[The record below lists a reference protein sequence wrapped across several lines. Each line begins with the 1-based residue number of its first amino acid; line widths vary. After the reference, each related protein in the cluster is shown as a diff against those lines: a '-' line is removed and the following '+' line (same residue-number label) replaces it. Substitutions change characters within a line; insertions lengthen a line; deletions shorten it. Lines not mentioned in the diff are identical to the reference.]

1 MRKAHDLI
9 GLPVLTVESGKQI
22 GQVKDLLLDPTW
34 NIRGIVLETKHWFSS
49 LRYIPWE
56 DLIAAGE
63 DAITIPNDSVIQEL
77 EQADGHQYA
86 LLEGS
91 RKIKGLPIV
100 TVGGQQLGMV
110 EDVYLN
116 LEWGTQIVG
125 YELSEGFI
133 SDLKEGRRWL
143 PMPESATKGED
154 AIIVPVHCTQEL
166 EELFVSKEE

>member
-9 GLPVLTVESGKQI
+9 GLPVLTVDSGKQI
-22 GQVKDLLLDPTW
+22 GQVKDLLVDPEW
-34 NIRGIVLETKHWFSS
+34 HIRGIVLEVKNWFSA

-56 DLIAAGE
+56 GIVAAGE
-63 DAITIPNDSVIQEL
+63 DAITIPNESVIREF
-77 EQADGHQYA
+77 EQVEECYSF
-86 LLEGS
+86 LEGS
-91 RKIKGLPIV
+91 RKFKGLPVI
-100 TVGGQQLGMV
+100 TVGGHKLGVV

-116 LEWGTQIVG
+116 QDWGKQIIG

-143 PMPESATKGED
+143 PMPDSATKGED
-154 AIIVPVHCTQEL
+154 AIIVPVHCAQEV

>member
-9 GLPVLTVESGKQI
+9 GLPVITVDSGKQI
-22 GQVKDLLLDPTW
+22 GQVKDLLVSPDW
-34 NIRGIVLETKHWFSS
+34 NIRGILLEVKHWFSS

-56 DLIAAGE
+56 GIVAAGE
-63 DAITIPNDSVIQEL
+63 DAITIPNESVIREF
-77 EQADGHQYA
+77 EHVEECHAF
-86 LLEGS
+86 LEGS
-91 RKIKGLPIV
+91 RKIKGLPVI
-100 TVGGQQLGMV
+100 TVGGHKLGVV

-116 LEWGTQIVG
+116 QNWGKQIVG

-143 PMPESATKGED
+143 PMPVAATKGED
-154 AIIVPVHCTQEL
+154 AIIVPVHCAQEV

>member
-9 GLPVLTVESGKQI
+9 GLPVITVDSGKQI
-22 GQVKDLLLDPTW
+22 GQVKDLLIGPEW
-34 NIRGIVLETKHWFSS
+34 NIRGIVLEVKVWFSA

-56 DLIAAGE
+56 GIVAAGE
-63 DAITIPNDSVIQEL
+63 DAITIPNEMVIREF
-77 EQADGHQYA
+77 EHVEECHA
-86 LLEGS
+86 LLDGS
-91 RKIKGLPIV
+91 RKIKGLPII
-100 TVGGQQLGMV
+100 TVGGHKLGVV

-116 LEWGTQIVG
+116 QDWGKQIVG

-143 PMPESATKGED
+143 PVPESATKGED
-154 AIIVPVHCTQEL
+154 AIIVPVHCAQEM

>member
-34 NIRGIVLETKHWFSS
+34 NIRGIVIETKNWFSS

-56 DLIAAGE
+56 GLIAAGE
-63 DAITIPNDSVIQEL
+63 DAVTIPNESVIQEL
-77 EQADGHQYA
+77 EQAEGLQT

-91 RKIKGLPIV
+91 HRIKGLPVI

-116 LEWGTQIVG
+116 QEWGKQIVG

-143 PMPESATKGED
+143 PLPASAMKGED

-166 EELFVSKEE
+166 EELFVSKGE

>member
-9 GLPVLTVESGKQI
+9 GLPVLTVETGKQI

-34 NIRGIVLETKHWFSS
+34 NIKGIVLESKNWFSS

-56 DLIAAGE
+56 ELVAAGE
-63 DAITIPNDSVIQEL
+63 DAVTILNDNVIQEL
-77 EQADGHQYA
+77 EQAEGLHA

-91 RKIKGLPIV
+91 RKIKGLPVI
-100 TVGGQQLGMV
+100 TVGGQQLGVV

-116 LEWGTQIVG
+116 KDWGKQIVG

-154 AIIVPVHCTQEL
+154 AIIVPTHATSEV

>member
-9 GLPVLTVESGKQI
+9 GLPVITVESGKQV
-22 GQVKDLLLDPTW
+22 GQVKDLLLDATW
-34 NIRGIVLETKHWFSS
+34 HIQGIALETKHWFSS

-56 DLIAAGE
+56 EIVGAGS
-63 DAITIPNDSVIQEL
+63 DAVTIPNDSVIREP
-77 EQADGHQYA
+77 EQAEGLYA

-91 RKIKGLPIV
+91 QKIKGLPIV

-110 EDVYLN
+110 EDVYLGQ
-116 LEWGTQIVG
+116 EWGKQIVG

-154 AIIVPVHCTQEL
+154 AIIVPVHCTQDL

>member
-22 GQVKDLLLDPTW
+22 GQVKDLLIDPEW
-34 NIRGIVLETKHWFSS
+34 NIRGIILEAKMWFSS
-49 LRYIPWE
+49 LRYVPWE
-56 DLIAAGE
+56 GVVAAGE
-63 DAITIPNDSVIQEL
+63 DAVTIPNEHVIIEF
-77 EQADGHQYA
+77 EQTGESHS

-91 RKIKGLPIV
+91 RRIKGLPVV
-100 TVGGQQLGMV
+100 TVGGDKLGMV
-110 EDVYLN
+110 EDVYLTQD
-116 LEWGTQIVG
+116 WGKQIVG

-143 PMPESATKGED
+143 PMPETATKGDD
-154 AIIVPVHCTQEL
+154 AIIVPVHCAQEV

>member
-1 MRKAHDLI
+1 MRKAHELI
-9 GLPVLTVESGKQI
+9 GLPVLTVDSGKQI
-22 GQVKDLLLDPTW
+22 GQVKDLLVGPDW
-34 NIRGIVLETKHWFSS
+34 NIRGIMLEVKNWFSS

-56 DLIAAGE
+56 GIVAAGE
-63 DAITIPNDSVIQEL
+63 DAITIPNESVIREF
-77 EQADGHQYA
+77 EHVEECHAF
-86 LLEGS
+86 LEGN
-91 RKIKGLPIV
+91 RKIKGLPVI
-100 TVGGQQLGMV
+100 TVGGHKLGVV

-116 LEWGTQIVG
+116 QNWGKQIIG

-154 AIIVPVHCTQEL
+154 AIIVPVHCAQEV

>member
-9 GLPVLTVESGKQI
+9 GLPVLTVDSGKQI
-22 GQVKDLLLDPTW
+22 GQVKDLLVDPDW
-34 NIRGIVLETKHWFSS
+34 NIRGIMLEVKNWFSS

-56 DLIAAGE
+56 GIVAAGE
-63 DAITIPNDSVIQEL
+63 DAITIPNESVIREF
-77 EQADGHQYA
+77 EHVEECHAF
-86 LLEGS
+86 LEGS
-91 RKIKGLPIV
+91 RKIKGLPVI
-100 TVGGQQLGMV
+100 TVGGHKLGVV

-116 LEWGTQIVG
+116 QNWGKQIVG

-143 PMPESATKGED
+143 PMPVAATKGED
-154 AIIVPVHCTQEL
+154 AIIVPVHCAQEV

>member
-9 GLPVLTVESGKQI
+9 GLPVLTVQSGKQI
-22 GQVKDLLLDPTW
+22 GQVKDLLLDPMW
-34 NIRGIVLETKHWFSS
+34 NIKGIVLETKQWFSS

-56 DLIAAGE
+56 DLVAAGE
-63 DAITIPNDSVIQEL
+63 DAVTILNDNVIQEL
-77 EQADGHQYA
+77 EQTESLHA

-91 RKIKGLPIV
+91 RKIKGLPVI

-116 LEWGTQIVG
+116 QDWGKQIVG

-143 PMPESATKGED
+143 PMPDSATKGED
-154 AIIVPVHCTQEL
+154 AIIVPVHCT
-166 EELFVSKEE
+166 EEVIDLFVSKEE

>member
-9 GLPVLTVESGKQI
+9 GLPVLTVDSGKQI
-22 GQVKDLLLDPTW
+22 GQVKDLLVGPDW
-34 NIRGIVLETKHWFSS
+34 NIRGIMLEVKNWFSS

-56 DLIAAGE
+56 GIVAAGE
-63 DAITIPNDSVIQEL
+63 DAITIPNESVIREFEHL
-77 EQADGHQYA
+77 EECHAF
-86 LLEGS
+86 LEGS
-91 RKIKGLPIV
+91 RKIKGLPVI
-100 TVGGQQLGMV
+100 TVGGHKLGVV

-116 LEWGTQIVG
+116 QNWGKQIVG

-143 PMPESATKGED
+143 PMPETATMGED
-154 AIIVPVHCTQEL
+154 AIIVPGHCAQEV

>member
-9 GLPVLTVESGKQI
+9 GLPVLTVDSGKQI
-22 GQVKDLLLDPTW
+22 GQVKDLLVGPDW
-34 NIRGIVLETKHWFSS
+34 NIRGIMLEVKNWFSS

-56 DLIAAGE
+56 GIVAAGE
-63 DAITIPNDSVIQEL
+63 DAITIPNETVIREF
-77 EQADGHQYA
+77 EHVEECHAF
-86 LLEGS
+86 LEGS
-91 RKIKGLPIV
+91 RKIKGLPVI
-100 TVGGQQLGMV
+100 TVGGHKLGVV

-116 LEWGTQIVG
+116 QNWGKQIVG

-143 PMPESATKGED
+143 PMPASATKGED
-154 AIIVPVHCTQEL
+154 AIIVPVHCAQEV

>member
-9 GLPVLTVESGKQI
+9 GLPVITVDSGKQI
-22 GQVKDLLLDPTW
+22 GQVKDLLVGPDW
-34 NIRGIVLETKHWFSS
+34 NIRGIMLEVKHWFSS

-56 DLIAAGE
+56 GIVSAGE
-63 DAITIPNDSVIQEL
+63 DAITIPNESVIREF
-77 EQADGHQYA
+77 EHVEECHAF
-86 LLEGS
+86 LEGS
-91 RKIKGLPIV
+91 RKIKGLPVI
-100 TVGGQQLGMV
+100 TVGGHKLGVV

-116 LEWGTQIVG
+116 QNWGKQIVG

-143 PMPESATKGED
+143 PMPVAATKGED
-154 AIIVPVHCTQEL
+154 AIIVPVHCAQEV

>member
-9 GLPVLTVESGKQI
+9 GLPVLTVDSGKQI
-22 GQVKDLLLDPTW
+22 GQVKDLLVGPDW
-34 NIRGIVLETKHWFSS
+34 NIRGIMLEVKNWFSS

-56 DLIAAGE
+56 GVVAAGE
-63 DAITIPNDSVIQEL
+63 DAITIPNESVIREF
-77 EQADGHQYA
+77 EHVEECHAF
-86 LLEGS
+86 LEGS
-91 RKIKGLPIV
+91 RKIKGLPVI
-100 TVGGQQLGMV
+100 TVGGHKLGVV

-116 LEWGTQIVG
+116 QNWGKQIIG

-143 PMPESATKGED
+143 PMPELATKGED
-154 AIIVPVHCTQEL
+154 AVIVPVHCAQEV